1 MIFIM
6 LIRVQNIFLATKNIE
21 ETSQKFSIFFR
32 RKPNFIG
39 QSRKLGIDIIS
50 FGLNKTNI
58 CLISPKNSGIWS
70 EKLNNFLKNKGEG
83 IFGINFFSND
93 FNNDYNNFVKN
104 HLKVSGKI
112 ESSFEGN
119 NDIEIKFSFFNI
131 LDKTIES
138 LNILVSSKIDFQDNK
153 SSLKNN
159 VSKVN
164 QLVIQTEDPDTIKE
178 IFEGKLSIR
187 LALDKTFKKWAGRM
201 LFFRLGGVTLEVI
214 EGKDIKQNSEY
225 FGIGWHADN
234 YNKCYD
240 DLINDGFRLSE
251 IRAGRKEGTLVSTLK
266 EPILNIPTILIGLEE

>member
-234 YNKCYD
+234 YNKCYN

>member
-21 ETSQKFSIFFR
+21 ETSQKFSIFFGQS
-32 RKPNFIG
+32 PNFIG

-58 CLISPKNSGIWS
+58 CLISPKKSGIWS
-70 EKLNNFLKNKGEG
+70 EKLYNFLKNKGEG
-83 IFGINFFSND
+83 IFGINFFSDD
-93 FNNDYNNFVKN
+93 FDKDYNNFVKN
-104 HLKVSGKI
+104 DLKLSDKI
-112 ESSFEGN
+112 ESSFEVN

-138 LNILVSSKIDFQDNK
+138 LNILVSSEIDFKENK

-164 QLVIQTEDPDTIKE
+164 QLVIQTEDPETIKE

-201 LFFRLGGVTLEVI
+201 LFFRLGGLTLEVI

-225 FGIGWHADN
+225 FGIGWHVDN

-240 DLINDGFRLSE
+240 YLLNDGFRLSK

>member
-70 EKLNNFLKNKGEG
+70 EKLNNFLKYKGEG

-104 HLKVSGKI
+104 HLKLSGKI

>member
-138 LNILVSSKIDFQDNK
+138 LNILVSSEIDFQDNK

-234 YNKCYD
+234 YNKCYN

>member
-138 LNILVSSKIDFQDNK
+138 LNILVSSEIDFQDNK

-240 DLINDGFRLSE
+240 NLINDGFRLSE

>member
-6 LIRVQNIFLATKNIE
+6 LIRVQNIFLATKTIE
-21 ETSQKFSIFFR
+21 KTSQKFSIFFQ

-70 EKLNNFLKNKGEG
+70 EKLNNFLKYKGEG
-83 IFGINFFSND
+83 IFGINLFSND
-93 FNNDYNNFVKN
+93 FNNDYNNFVKK
-104 HLKVSGKI
+104 HLKLSGKI

>member
-164 QLVIQTEDPDTIKE
+164 QLVIQTKDPDTIKE

>member
-39 QSRKLGIDIIS
+39 QSGKLGIDIIS

>member
-1 MIFIM
+1 M

>member
-1 MIFIM
+1 M

-70 EKLNNFLKNKGEG
+70 EKLNNFLKYKGEG

>member
-1 MIFIM
+1 M

-39 QSRKLGIDIIS
+39 QSGKLGIDIIS

-138 LNILVSSKIDFQDNK
+138 LNIFVSSKIDFQDNK

>member
-225 FGIGWHADN
+225 FGIGWHAEN
-234 YNKCYD
+234 YKKCYNN
-240 DLINDGFRLSE
+240 LINDGFSLSE
-251 IRAGRKEGTLVSTLK
+251 IRKGRKEGTVVSTIK
-266 EPILNIPTILIGLEE
+266 EPILKIPTILIGLEE

>member
-1 MIFIM
+1 M

-104 HLKVSGKI
+104 HLKLSGKI

-131 LDKTIES
+131 LEKTIES

>member
-21 ETSQKFSIFFR
+21 ETFQKFSIFFR

-131 LDKTIES
+131 LDKNIES

>member
-1 MIFIM
+1 M

-21 ETSQKFSIFFR
+21 ETFQKFSIFFR

-131 LDKTIES
+131 LDKNIES

>member
-1 MIFIM
+1 MIFKM
-6 LIRVQNIFLATKNIE
+6 LNRVQNIFLATSNIE

-234 YNKCYD
+234 YNKCYN

>member
-104 HLKVSGKI
+104 HLKLSGKI

>member
-1 MIFIM
+1 M

-70 EKLNNFLKNKGEG
+70 EKLNNFLKYKGEG

-104 HLKVSGKI
+104 HLKLSGKI

>member
-1 MIFIM
+1 M

-234 YNKCYD
+234 YNKCYN